1 MEKYIRE
8 IIDKEAAMSEE
19 EQPLFHTNCA
29 ENLFTS
35 ADRKYNLG
43 VEERFLQAI
52 IPYGA
57 GMQTGNTCGAL
68 LGSLAA
74 FGMLYGEPKPTE
86 NKKMKAAV
94 SKYVELFEE
103 TFHSLKCSEVK
114 PAFMDEAGSCTPVK
128 VQAGKLFDYVVEN
141 FDEIYREYLVKE
153 AQPDIIIHSLD
164 ELPEAI
170 RRAGE

>member
-8 IIDKEAAMSEE
+8 IIEREGAMSEE
-19 EQPLFHTNCA
+19 DQALFHTNCA

-35 ADRKYNLG
+35 ANRKYKLEVG
-43 VEERFLQAI
+43 EAFYQAI
-52 IPYGA
+52 IPFGA

-74 FGMLYGEPKPTE
+74 LGMLYGEAKPTE
-86 NKKMKAAV
+86 NKRMKAAV

-128 VQAGKLFDYVVEN
+128 VQSGRLLDYVVEH
-141 FDEIYREYLVKE
+141 FDEIYQEYLVKE
-153 AQPDIIIHSLD
+153 A
-164 ELPEAI
+164 ENA
-170 RRAGE
+170 